1 MNQVEPLLKLADEY
15 QAGGVVDICVKILK
29 SEPKPRDN
37 AVKILHLASSTAT
50 ARADE
55 RLFEVREQCYELMKD
70 MELTESYENGK
81 SLEKE
86 IWERVLVK
94 RIQRLETFVR
104 EIYPQFVDFVEFSL
118 SESLREAKTI
128 ISPCPRHFSNGK
140 ANEHLLKRMKD
151 CPGCWQMIKQLIF
164 NLKKSK
170 QSQQS
175 FQSFGAS
182 AGNLFGA
189 CSVSAFESDPLED
202 EKTMMVIL
210 DFEKIMRV

>member
-1 MNQVEPLLKLADEY
+1 MNQVEHLLKLADEY
-15 QAGGVVDICVKILK
+15 QAVGVVDVCVKILK
-29 SEPKPRDN
+29 SEPKSRDN

-50 ARADE
+50 ARDDQ
-55 RLFEVREQCYELMKD
+55 RLFEVREQCYQLTED

-118 SESLREAKTI
+118 SESLREKTI
-128 ISPCPRHFSNGK
+128 SSCPRHFSNGK

-151 CPGCWQMIKQLIF
+151 CAVCRQMIKLLIF
-164 NLKKSK
+164 NLKKLK
-170 QSQQS
+170 QSQQP
-175 FQSFGAS
+175 FQFGTS
-182 AGNLFGA
+182 TGSNLFA
-189 CSVSAFESDPLED
+189 SCSASAFESNPLKD
-202 EKTMMVIL
+202 EKTMMVIM